1 LIEKT
6 CAIPKKALEFM
17 PMEADVDYKGTMIGI
32 KIADGSFFPVL
43 QDTEKKRK
51 KVILTTVKDAQPTV
65 QIDLYQGNGEEMT
78 EPEYIGSLMINNI
91 SPAPRGEPEIE
102 LMMGMD
108 DTGNLVSK
116 ARDLKGSEEKSLS
129 VSLQSLS
136 EEDMYSLPDFEVS
149 ETEEEASPKPA
160 EKEDAY
166 ETPYF
171 NAYNGSGD
179 REPGVKNNRPLFLIA
194 GIALLAVLLLV
205 LVLFVLPGF
214 KQSDRAVAAPAAQT
228 PRQEPAPGAA
238 KPAVQG
244 VETVPDRPPAAGI
257 SKPES
262 TGVWYSTVKGD
273 NLWNL
278 SRSFYKDPWLFKKIA
293 EENGISNP
301 SLIPQDHRLYI
312 PDVET
317 GKR

>member
-1 LIEKT
+1 
-6 CAIPKKALEFM
+6 M
-17 PMEADVDYKGTMIGI
+17 DVDYKGTMIGI

-43 QDTEKKRK
+43 GDEEKKRK
-51 KVILTTVKDAQPTV
+51 KVILTTVKNAQPTV
-65 QIDLYQGNGEEMT
+65 QIDLYRGKGEEMT
-78 EPEYIGSLMINNI
+78 EPQYIGSLMINNI
-91 SPAPRGEPEIE
+91 SPAPGGEPEIE

-116 ARDLKGSEEKSLS
+116 ARDLQGSEEKSLS
-129 VSLQSLS
+129 VSLQALS
-136 EEDMYSLPDFEVS
+136 GEDVYSTPDFEMS
-149 ETEEEASPKPA
+149 GTE
-160 EKEDAY
+160 DGY

-171 NAYNGSGD
+171 TPYNGPDDS
-179 REPGVKNNRPLFLIA
+179 ETGVRSNRPLFLIA

-205 LVLFVLPGF
+205 LVIFVLPGL
-214 KQSDRAVAAPAAQT
+214 KKSESPTASPAAPSSAPPPRPEQAPAAAPARPA
-228 PRQEPAPGAA
+228 ESPAPQP
-238 KPAVQG
+238 KSVPAV
-244 VETVPDRPPAAGI
+244 

-301 SLIPQDHRLYI
+301 ALIPQDQRLYI